1 MSDSF
6 TFSAPRPFLAATA
19 PAEAD
24 EIADPE
30 NRLPSGWWLIPAVV
44 CGACLWVAIGMMI
57 F

>member
-1 MSDSF
+1 MSDSL
-6 TFSAPRPFLAATA
+6 TLRAPRHAIAATA

-30 NRLPSGWWLIPAVV
+30 GKLPSGWWLLPAVICGV
-44 CGACLWVAIGMMI
+44 CMWVAIGMLI